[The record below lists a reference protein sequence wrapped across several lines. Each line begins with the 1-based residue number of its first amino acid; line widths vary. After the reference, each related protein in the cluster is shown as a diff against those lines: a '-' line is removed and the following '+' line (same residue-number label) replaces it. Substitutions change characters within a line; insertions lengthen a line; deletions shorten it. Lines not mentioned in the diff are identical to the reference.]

1 MAEEKKKTTK
11 KKATEEVKADKVET
25 KKTTK
30 KAVKDVAAESN
41 ALVVAEEKKT
51 PKRKVSTKKKEETP
65 VGEEKTK
72 VKKTT
77 RKKEEVVEVKEEK
90 KKAKVVGYNSQTG
103 VPVYDDP
110 DGEKPVKFD
119 IKTGKPIYKDD
130 IKEEVPVKAEPVKE
144 PAHVVTEPEVENVV
158 VPVVAKEPVAEVVPV
173 VAAPV
178 GENPP
183 VKEEPSS
190 GVTQTI
196 TVDRSTLKSEFD
208 GKLLQLIGWYLLGL
222 LVSIVTLGLGAPFAK
237 CFILNWQYKHT
248 KINGRRLCFDGN
260 GFQLLGNYIKWTFF
274 TIITLGIYLIFLPV
288 AWNKWVVKHTHYE
301 GNKKPVVNY
310 SLFDG
315 TTWDLIGLSILTFFL
330 NLFSLG
336 LLSPFTETLLY
347 SWRINHTTYDTID
360 MEFDGKGFQL
370 LGNYIKWTFFTIITL
385 GIYGLW
391 VPIKRIKW
399 EVKHTNEKG
408 FSKHPYKPILGMILP
423 CIFAVL
429 CLSGG
434 IFGLTRIDKDTW
446 SDLVKDVNHFANSID
461 KEVEK
466 YDLGHVL
473 VERFGDLVY
482 RIKTEDMNITWDERY
497 RRFFEPD
504 WYDKLSDNDFSRVFT
519 GEVEMAVLDVDDVDT
534 PVIIAEYDDMYRI
547 FWLFEKKIENHFYY
561 NQDENSGLYLA
572 VDEDGVEHLAVIDKK
587 DDGLYRLVYVYDTIN
602 YDDKDIVYGYDYDT
616 FMERVKKK
624 NITLKPLD
632 VHYTTVDVDNMDGYE
647 EMVEYYYKHTD
658 KVYDVGEEIKEKN
671 YYDEYLDYLKENAS
685 GEYSVTVLDDYI
697 SDNTVLVVF
706 EKNKSYVLS
715 YNKGVVVNSI
725 NAKGYIGLLK
735 TTSDDKREYV
745 IVVTD
750 GKYKI
755 YYFVRTMLSE
765 GTPKQIK
772 VKSNNLTK
780 ALREKGYKE
789 AREDFKSVNISND
802 EDLTKLEDLLKN

>member
-11 KKATEEVKADKVET
+11 KKTTEEVKADKVEK

-30 KAVKDVAAESN
+30 KAVKDAEVKESN
-41 ALVVAEEKKT
+41 ALVVVEEKKT
-51 PKRKVSTKKKEETP
+51 PKKKVSTKKKEETP
-65 VGEEKTK
+65 VSEEKTK
-72 VKKTT
+72 VKKST
-77 RKKEEVVEVKEEK
+77 KKKDEVVEVKEEK

-119 IKTGKPIYKDD
+119 IKTGKPIYKDE
-130 IKEEVPVKAEPVKE
+130 IKEEVAVEPVK
-144 PAHVVTEPEVENVV
+144 
-158 VPVVAKEPVAEVVPV
+158 EVVPV
-173 VAAPV
+173 VEEPKEVPEPV
-178 GENPP
+178 PAVVPVVTEPVVETPP
-183 VKEEPSS
+183 VKEEPST

-222 LVSIVTLGLGAPFAK
+222 LVSCVTLGLGAPFAK

-274 TIITLGIYLIFLPV
+274 SIITLGIYLIFLPV

-408 FSKHPYKPILGMILP
+408 FSKHPYKPILGMVLP

-446 SDLVKDVNHFANSID
+446 SDLAKDVNHFANSID
-461 KEVEK
+461 KEVDK

-482 RIKTEDMNITWDERY
+482 RIETGDMNITWDERY
-497 RRFFEPD
+497 RRFFEPK
-504 WYDKLSDNDFSRVFT
+504 WYDKLSENDFSRVFT
-519 GEVEMAVLDVDDVDT
+519 GEVEMAVLDIEDVDT
-534 PVIIAEYDDMYRI
+534 PVIIAKYDDMYRI
-547 FWLFEKKIENHFYY
+547 FWLYEKKIENHFYY
-561 NQDENSGLYLA
+561 NEDANSGLYLA
-572 VDEDGVEHLAVIDKK
+572 VDEDGEEHLAVIEKK
-587 DDGLYRLVYVYDTIN
+587 DDGLYRLIYVYDTIN

-624 NITLKPLD
+624 DITLKPLD
-632 VHYTTVDVDNMDGYE
+632 VHYTTVDVDDMDGYE

-658 KVYDVGEEIKEKN
+658 KVYDVGEEIKESN
-671 YYDEYLDYLKENAS
+671 YYDEYLDYLKEHAN

-715 YNKGVVVNSI
+715 YNEGVVANSI

-735 TTSDDKREYV
+735 TVSDDKREYV

-750 GKYKI
+750 GKYKV

-772 VKSNNLTK
+772 VKNSNLTK

-789 AREDFKSVNISND
+789 AREDFKSVNITNN